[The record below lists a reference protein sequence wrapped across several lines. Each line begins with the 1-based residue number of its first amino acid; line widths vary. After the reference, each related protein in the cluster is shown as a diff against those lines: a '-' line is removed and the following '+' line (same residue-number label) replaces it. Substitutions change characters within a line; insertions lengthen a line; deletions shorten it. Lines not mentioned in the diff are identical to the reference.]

1 MESSQAPEKT
11 QTSHVK
17 QMKLETDRLILRD
30 FVKEDWERVLEYQ
43 SDPLYLRYNRW
54 TERTPEA
61 VQEFVGW
68 FLAHQQQEPRIKYQL
83 AIILKSKDL
92 LIGNCGVRKDQFD
105 SVEADIG
112 YELDP
117 KHWNRG
123 YATEAAS
130 AVVDFGFHHFGVH
143 RIWATCVADNVGS
156 AHVLE
161 KLGMQLEG
169 RFRENRY
176 YQDRWWDSLYYA
188 ILVDEW
194 NAHNQSHPVQWKE
207 IKE

>member
-1 MESSQAPEKT
+1 
-11 QTSHVK
+11 
-17 QMKLETDRLILRD
+17 MKLETERLVLRD

-43 SDPLYLRYNRW
+43 SDPQYLRYNAW
-54 TERTPEA
+54 KGRTPEA

-68 FLAHQQQEPRIKYQL
+68 FLAHQQQEPRIKFQL
-83 AIILKSKDL
+83 AIVLKSNNL

-123 YATEAAS
+123 YATEAAG
-130 AVVDFGFHHFGVH
+130 AIVDFGFSHFGVH
-143 RIWATCVADNVGS
+143 RIWAACVADNVGS

-161 KLGMQLEG
+161 KLGMKLEG

-176 YQDRWWDSLYYA
+176 YKDRWWDSLYYA
-188 ILVDEW
+188 ILADEW
-194 NAHNQSHPVQWKE
+194 EAHKQNHPIQWKE
-207 IKE
+207 IKD